1 MLGNVGGLFV
11 GVPVQSSRF
20 GIGPVER
27 RVREALAGRNATPK
41 KVVSI
46 GRMPQDGHAIYF
58 PRRDSDFYGEA
69 NYK

>member
-1 MLGNVGGLFV
+1 M

-20 GIGPVER
+20 GIGLVER

-46 GRMPQDGHAIYF
+46 ARIQDGHATHF
-58 PRRDSDFYGEA
+58 PRRDSYFYGEA

>member
-1 MLGNVGGLFV
+1 M

-27 RVREALAGRNATPK
+27 RVREALAGRNATPNLK

-46 GRMPQDGHAIYF
+46 GRMQDGHATHF
-58 PRRDSDFYGEA
+58 PRRDSYFYGEA